1 MKKLKIN
8 PKKLR
13 KLSPSKN
20 HFASL
25 ARSIIYQQLSG
36 ASAAAIERKFF
47 GLFDPKVLNM
57 KGKRGKLLP
66 AKFPKPAQVLKLTDA
81 QFKSAG
87 LSGQKMS
94 YMRDLARKFIDG
106 TIEPKKFPK
115 MTDEEIIEH
124 LTAVKGIGVWTAHM
138 FLIFALNR
146 PDVLPVGDL
155 GIKKG
160 FQRAFKL
167 RKLPDEEKM
176 RKLAKPHA
184 GEHTALSLHLWAIA
198 DDQDYF

>member
-1 MKKLKIN
+1 VKKLKIN

-66 AKFPKPAQVLKLTDA
+66 AKFPRPEQVLKLTDA

-160 FQRAFKL
+160 FQKAFGL
-167 RKLPDEEKM
+167 RSLPSEAQM
-176 RKLAKPHA
+176 HKLAAPHV
-184 GEHTALSLHLWAIA
+184 GRRTILTLYLWDIL
-198 DDQDYF
+198 DN